1 MPQNN
6 IKDIKEKFSG
16 HLGQIVF
23 VAGIIGILLLFLSSF
38 LGGEKGSAK
47 EIAATSSDATEQYVQ
62 NMEKELEDIVYKLL
76 GDKNVSV
83 MITLKSGMQ
92 YIYAGETKTD
102 TGLTED
108 KNGSDSLKKEQSDTN
123 EQSYIIVKDSD
134 GNEQPLLIT
143 EVMPQV
149 KGVVVICSGGDDKNV
164 QKAVQDAVVTV
175 LDISEN
181 KVCVIGRQS
190 K

>member
-1 MPQNN
+1 MPQNYV
-6 IKDIKEKFSG
+6 KVLKEKLSG

-38 LGGEKGSAK
+38 IGGESAPDK
-47 EIAATSSDATEQYVQ
+47 IKTTSSDSTEMYVE
-62 NMEKELEDIVYKLL
+62 NLENQLSDIISDLL

-83 MITLKSGMQ
+83 MITLKNGIQ
-92 YIYAGETKTD
+92 YIYADETKTD

-108 KNGSDSLKKEQSDTN
+108 KSGSNLLKKEQNDTN
-123 EQSYIIVKDSD
+123 EQKYIIVKDSN

-164 QKAVQDAVVTV
+164 QQTVQNAVVTV

>member
-1 MPQNN
+1 MPQHNV
-6 IKDIKEKFSG
+6 KEMKEKLSG

-38 LGGEKGSAK
+38 IGGKSPSGKTE
-47 EIAATSSDATEQYVQ
+47 ATSSDATGQYVE
-62 NMEKELEDIVYKLL
+62 NMENELTGIVSELL

-83 MITLKSGMQ
+83 MITLKSGIQ

-102 TGLTED
+102 TGLSED
-108 KNGSDSLKKEQSDTN
+108 KSGSDSLKKEQSDTN
-123 EQSYIIVKDSD
+123 EQTYIIVKDSD

-164 QKAVQDAVVTV
+164 QQTVQNAVVTV

>member
-1 MPQNN
+1 MSQHNV
-6 IKDIKEKFSG
+6 KELKEKLSG

-23 VAGIIGILLLFLSSF
+23 VAGIIGIVLLFLSS
-38 LGGEKGSAK
+38 LIGGES
-47 EIAATSSDATEQYVQ
+47 TSGKTEVTTPDATEQYVQ
-62 NMEKELEDIVYKLL
+62 NMENDLANIVSQLL

-83 MITLKSGMQ
+83 MITLKSGIQ
-92 YIYAGETKTD
+92 YIYADENKTN

-108 KNGSDSLKKEQSDTN
+108 KSGSDSLKTEQSDAN
-123 EQSYIIVKDSD
+123 EQTYIIVKDGD

-164 QKAVQDAVVTV
+164 QQTVQNAVVTV
-175 LDISEN
+175 LDISES